1 MDHSELQQR
10 VIGLATQ
17 IYYAHREGKDFD
29 DPEIAP
35 GIRTL
40 IKDFDAYS
48 AGKTIKFPQTEE
60 EPQALINECTRE
72 AVAHAT
78 Y

>member
-35 GIRTL
+35 GI
-40 IKDFDAYS
+40 
-48 AGKTIKFPQTEE
+48 QM
-60 EPQALINECTRE
+60 
-72 AVAHAT
+72 
-78 Y
+78 